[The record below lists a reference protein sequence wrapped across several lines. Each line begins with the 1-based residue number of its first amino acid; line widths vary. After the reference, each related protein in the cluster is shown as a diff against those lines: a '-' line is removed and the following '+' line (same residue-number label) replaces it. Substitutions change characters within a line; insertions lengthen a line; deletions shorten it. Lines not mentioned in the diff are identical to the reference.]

1 MRSDR
6 NVADAVEEGEEQ
18 GKPDQRNDVGD
29 GRREHQAAESLL
41 VVRQP
46 AEESGVRRA
55 RREISRVLL
64 QRFAQNRRGSVRRPV
79 ALSKNLMS
87 FSLMANSYT
96 PSGRNRSG
104 RNPTV
109 QSSPRSRFIGGE
121 PRKPAT
127 KVSAGLSYTSWGD
140 PTCRT
145 FPPHITTIRSP
156 RPIASIWSWVT

>member
-55 RREISRVLL
+55 RREISRGLL

-87 FSLMANSYT
+87 CSLMANSYT
-96 PSGRNRSG
+96 P
-104 RNPTV
+104 
-109 QSSPRSRFIGGE
+109 
-121 PRKPAT
+121 PAT
-127 KVSAGLSYTSWGD
+127 TGKWTVKGRFTITRSFGNVS
-140 PTCRT
+140 
-145 FPPHITTIRSP
+145 
-156 RPIASIWSWVT
+156 WSVP